1 MQIQAHRVSSFGG
14 LPINMFGFN
23 TYLLVNFSR
32 EGLTGSKFE
41 PKLLK
46 FEPKLP
52 QSCWLKA
59 EYSRQSPES
68 SHNKLSTLD
77 AC

>member
-1 MQIQAHRVSSFGG
+1 MENNRIEIQDIKGRIMQIQAHRVSSFGG

-41 PKLLK
+41 P
-46 FEPKLP
+46 
-52 QSCWLKA
+52 A
-59 EYSRQSPES
+59 
-68 SHNKLSTLD
+68 TLR
-77 AC
+77 